1 MDRRSARQSVVMVV
15 DDDEGVHDALRLVL
29 EPDYAVVSDD
39 GTGIYY
45 YRARYYHPGR
55 QRFIGEDPIRLRS
68 GDTNL

>member
-1 MDRRSARQSVVMVV
+1 MVV

>member
-1 MDRRSARQSVVMVV
+1 MTLYGLSSS
-15 DDDEGVHDALRLVL
+15 LTT
-29 EPDYAVVSDD
+29 PSSPT
-39 GTGIYY
+39 TGIYY